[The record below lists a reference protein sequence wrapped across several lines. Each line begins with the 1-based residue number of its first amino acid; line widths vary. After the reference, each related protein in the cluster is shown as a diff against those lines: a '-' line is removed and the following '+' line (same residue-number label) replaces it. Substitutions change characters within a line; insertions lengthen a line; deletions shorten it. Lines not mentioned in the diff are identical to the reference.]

1 MFNSKRL
8 SSVLLSLLMVSSLLL
23 VLTGCSEEPKDY
35 TNLLKVPKVKTLTA
49 TPAAGVNTL
58 TWEAVENSQNFRLY
72 RAKVTDGVVGEAKFI
87 KEVSGALTSYS
98 DLVSSGNEWSEGDV
112 LEYSIQNV
120 TSDRAGKLTKAAQIT
135 AINPGYLKP
144 LPYTLN
150 LENSVVTTDEK
161 DTYIE
166 LPKTYGA
173 SVTYKIVSADAQ
185 SFSFSNETVS
195 TRLEEKARLLL
206 SPIYEGDN
214 IVYVTVQD
222 ANNYYK
228 SVTLKAGVFTGTAST
243 TYNAPDTFSVQ
254 KDYDTSK
261 VVVTFSPVTDSKS
274 EEVAKAQYY
283 LYFNTSENASS
294 GWKQIALTP
303 TDADKKAKF
312 DGDEGSEEVTYSIDI
327 TESVKA
333 LLSSSL
339 YFRLYSVVGDEL
351 VTSGYS
357 NYKTASML
365 STSPASYKFG
375 KEFSVRKYSAD
386 YKDESVKGK
395 IIAKWLSAVKV
406 VGSKVS
412 AIEASYKMAYQ
423 KDDEWVTLDISAAA
437 KGSEELVENSYT
449 NSNGELFTSYYY
461 TADLTSA
468 LSDVKDGTAIRLY
481 GTYNGESVRDNYSDM
496 YKEYNLEEVG
506 SFPYITIDNDYFRVE
521 GVKTAT
527 GAYSKITAK
536 WQGVTKDGSAVE
548 SGDTYSLYYSDYS
561 DGSNVTWKAI
571 DVAAATSETKTRENS
586 WSGKVT
592 KTKTYTCDIT
602 NALKDCD
609 YERVSF
615 RLYSKLNGEPVV
627 VSGKTYITPDSST
640 LGIVDIQQNSD
651 FTDNS
656 VSCVDQDTVIAE
668 DGKQTHNFIFSWSP
682 AFTKNGEPLTEGV
695 TYSIYATVGR
705 YVEDSYTDQTWQK
718 EYTYDGVDHALTL
731 FGTPTYTSNIEK
743 VTTAKVSAEALNKA
757 LLDLTTKHKNN
768 NSTPDDATDDYD
780 ETYDAVSLYLKASY
794 NGEEVVKK
802 LETGSTT
809 ATHYVWTHL
818 GVNPTMKK
826 VRYYF
831 ASADDYF
838 DLDDLADAA
847 GQGVDETK
855 KTITFTNTY
864 SPSSSS
870 DYDYDYT
877 KKTFK
882 VYAAYAPNASNF
894 SEDEIKSI
902 AKPVTATAKRTPGA
916 SNTDPITNTLT
927 ITLPGL
933 PVDDGSGNA
942 EDAYCVY
949 IYEEGKDSNNNPET
963 RQIIKFKV
971 TKGQDYDGN
980 AVYQYSEL
988 YN

>member
-23 VLTGCSEEPKDY
+23 VLAGCSEEPKDY

-254 KDYDTSK
+254 KDYDSSK
-261 VVVTFSPVTDSKS
+261 VVVAFSPVTDGKS

-303 TDADKKAKF
+303 KAEDKTTTIDASN
-312 DGDEGSEEVTYSIDI
+312 GSEEVTYSIDI

-357 NYKTASML
+357 NYKTASMQSL
-365 STSPASYKFG
+365 SPASYKFG

-386 YKDESVKGK
+386 YKDDSIKGK
-395 IIAKWLSAVKV
+395 VIAKWLSAVKV

-423 KDDEWVTLDISAAA
+423 KDDEWVTLDVSAAA
-437 KGSEELVENSYT
+437 KGSEELVENSYN

-461 TADLTSA
+461 TVDLTSA

-481 GTYNGESVRDNYSDM
+481 GTYNGESVRDSYNA
-496 YKEYNLEEVG
+496 YKEDNLEEVG
-506 SFPYITIDNDYFRVE
+506 SFPSIYIDSNYFEIE

-561 DGSNVTWKAI
+561 DGNTVTWKAI
-571 DVAAATSETKTRENS
+571 DVAAATSETKTRANS

-615 RLYSKLNGEPVV
+615 RLYSKLDNTPVV
-627 VSGKTYITPDSST
+627 VSDKTYITPDSGT
-640 LGIVDIQQNSD
+640 LGIVNIQQNSD
-651 FTDNS
+651 FTNNS
-656 VSCVDQDTVIAE
+656 VSCVDQEVTKDS
-668 DGKQTHNFIFSWSP
+668 DGNVTAHNFIFSWSP

-768 NSTPDDATDDYD
+768 NGTLDNPADDYD

-809 ATHYVWTHL
+809 ATSYVWRNL
-818 GVNPTMKK
+818 GATPTMKE
-826 VRYYF
+826 VRYNF
-831 ASADDYF
+831 ASSYNYF
-838 DLDDLADAA
+838 SLSALGRAT
-847 GQGVDETK
+847 GQGVDTTK
-855 KTITFTNTY
+855 KTLTFTNTY
-864 SPSSSS
+864 TPSFPS

-902 AKPVTATAKRTPGA
+902 AKSVTATAKRTPGA
-916 SNTDPITNTLT
+916 TPQNAITNTLT

-933 PVDDGSGNA
+933 PVDDGHGNA

-949 IYEEGKDSNNNPET
+949 IYEEGKDSNNNPKTEE
-963 RQIIKFKV
+963 IIQFKV

-980 AVYQYSEL
+980 AVYQYEEM
-988 YN
+988 Y